1 MSKSNALENDLLANI
16 FNGTAL
22 PWSAGVT
29 YYLALHNGDPG
40 EGGNQ
45 TTNEVAYTSYAR
57 VSVLRNAGGWTVAG
71 NQVQNTALVQF
82 PTCTGGSDTAS
93 YCSIGTLA
101 AGAGQIMYSGIL
113 TSPLNISNNITPQ
126 FALNALT
133 ITED

>member
-1 MSKSNALENDLLANI
+1 MSKSNALENDLLAYI
-16 FNGTAL
+16 FNGTAI

-40 EGGNQ
+40 EAGDQ
-45 TTNEVAYTSYAR
+45 TTNEVSYTSYAR
-57 VSVLRNAGGWTVAG
+57 VSVLRNAGGWTVVG

-82 PTCTGGSDTAS
+82 PTCTGGSDTATH
-93 YCSIGTLA
+93 CSIGTLA
-101 AGAGQIMYSGIL
+101 SGAGQIMYKGIL